1 MTLFANDR
9 FRRVAAPILVIVG
22 SFLVW
27 EIACRVFGVSSFV
40 LPKPSEIVVAM
51 VRRFPALWPN
61 LWQTILTTTAG
72 FVLSVIIGVFFGALI
87 GTSRL
92 AYDSLYPILVGISSV
107 PKVALIPIFVVWLGA
122 GTGPAIL
129 TACVISFFPIVV
141 NVATGLATTEPE
153 LEDVLHAIGATRA
166 DIFWNVGL
174 PRTMPYL
181 FAAMKVAISIAF
193 IGSITSETIAANR
206 GIGNAMLVATT
217 NFDMPLA
224 FAALLMISI
233 TGVLF
238 YFVFVM
244 LETRMAGWALRNRD
258 RSRPS

>member
-1 MTLFANDR
+1 MTDKLYWRRLILPLLIVVGLF
-9 FRRVAAPILVIVG
+9 VL
-22 SFLVW
+22 W
-27 EIACRVFGVSSFV
+27 EACCRVFDVSSFI
-40 LPKPSEIVVAM
+40 LPKPSALFITLFE
-51 VRRFPALWPN
+51 RFPALWPN
-61 LWQTILTTTAG
+61 LWQTIFTTMIG
-72 FVLSVIIGVFFGALI
+72 FMLSLVIGVFFGALI

-92 AYDSLYPILVGISSV
+92 AYDSLYPILVGISSI

-153 LEDVLHAIGATRA
+153 LEDILHSLNASRF

-193 IGSITSETIAANR
+193 IGSITSETIASNR
-206 GIGNAMLVATT
+206 GIGNAILIATT

-224 FAALLMISI
+224 FAALLLVSI
-233 TGVLF
+233 TGVVF
-238 YFVFVM
+238 YFLFVM
-244 LETRMAGWALRNRD
+244 LENRMTGWAQRNKNAR
-258 RSRPS
+258 

>member
-1 MTLFANDR
+1 MTDKLYWRRLILPLLIVVGLF
-9 FRRVAAPILVIVG
+9 VL
-22 SFLVW
+22 W
-27 EIACRVFGVSSFV
+27 EACCRVFDVSSFI
-40 LPKPSEIVVAM
+40 LPKPSAIFITLFE
-51 VRRFPALWPN
+51 RFPALWPN
-61 LWQTILTTTAG
+61 LWQTIFTTMIG
-72 FVLSVIIGVFFGALI
+72 FMLSLFIGVFFGALI

-92 AYDSLYPILVGISSV
+92 AYDSLYPILVGISSI

-153 LEDVLHAIGATRA
+153 LEDILHSLNASRF

-193 IGSITSETIAANR
+193 IGSITSETIASNR
-206 GIGNAMLVATT
+206 GIGNAILIATT

-224 FAALLMISI
+224 FAALLLVSI
-233 TGVLF
+233 TGVVF
-238 YFVFVM
+238 YFLFVM
-244 LETRMAGWALRNRD
+244 LENRMTGWAQRNKNAR
-258 RSRPS
+258 

>member
-1 MTLFANDR
+1 MTDKLYWRRLILPLLIVVGLF
-9 FRRVAAPILVIVG
+9 VL
-22 SFLVW
+22 W
-27 EIACRVFGVSSFV
+27 EACCRVFDVSSFI
-40 LPKPSEIVVAM
+40 LPKPSAIFITLFE
-51 VRRFPALWPN
+51 RFPALWPN
-61 LWQTILTTTAG
+61 LWQTIFTTMIG
-72 FVLSVIIGVFFGALI
+72 FILSLVIGVFFGALI

-92 AYDSLYPILVGISSV
+92 AYDSLYPILVGISSI

-153 LEDVLHAIGATRA
+153 LEDILHSLNASRF

-193 IGSITSETIAANR
+193 IGSITSETIASNR
-206 GIGNAMLVATT
+206 GIGNAILIATT

-224 FAALLMISI
+224 FAALLLVSI
-233 TGVLF
+233 TGVVF
-238 YFVFVM
+238 YFLFVM
-244 LETRMAGWALRNRD
+244 LENRMTGWAQRNKNAR
-258 RSRPS
+258 

>member
-1 MTLFANDR
+1 MTSSPFV
-9 FRRVAAPILVIVG
+9 RRVLAPLLITLAGFIL
-22 SFLVW
+22 W
-27 EIACRVFGVSSFV
+27 EIACRAFGISSFV
-40 LPKPSEIVVAM
+40 LPKPSAIIVTM
-51 VRRFPALWPN
+51 VERFPALWPN
-61 LWQTILTTTAG
+61 LWQTILTTLIG
-72 FVLSVIIGVFFGALI
+72 FALSLVIGIFFGALI
-87 GTSRL
+87 GMSRF
-92 AYDSLYPILVGISSV
+92 AYDSLYPILVAISSI

-153 LEDVLHAIGATRA
+153 LEDVLHALKASRF

-193 IGSITSETIAANR
+193 IGSITSEAIASNR

-224 FAALLMISI
+224 FAALLLISI
-233 TGVLF
+233 TGVVF
-238 YFVFVM
+238 YFLFVM
-244 LETRMAGWALRNRD
+244 LENRMTGWAQRNKNA
-258 RSRPS
+258 RP

>member
-1 MTLFANDR
+1 MTDNVYW
-9 FRRVAAPILVIVG
+9 RRVAAPLLIVVAL
-22 SFLVW
+22 FVVW
-27 EIACRVFGVSSFV
+27 EASCRVFDISSFI
-40 LPKPSEIVVAM
+40 LPKPSAIFVTM
-51 VRRFPALWPN
+51 VERFPALWPN
-61 LWQTILTTTAG
+61 LWQTIVTTTIG
-72 FVLSVIIGVFFGALI
+72 FALSLAIGIFFGALI
-87 GTSRL
+87 GMSRL
-92 AYDSLYPILVGISSV
+92 AYDALYPILVGISSI

-153 LEDVLHAIGATRA
+153 LEDILQSLNASKL

-193 IGSITSETIAANR
+193 IGSITSETIASNR
-206 GIGNAMLVATT
+206 GIGNAMLIATT

-224 FAALLMISI
+224 FAALMLISI
-233 TGVLF
+233 TGVIF
-238 YFVFVM
+238 YFLFVM
-244 LETRMAGWALRNRD
+244 LENRMTGWAQRNKKTR
-258 RSRPS
+258 